1 VEHEGD
7 YSSAVAQARQIASS
21 NPKAHFVDD
30 EESVIL
36 FLGYAVAG
44 LRLAPQI
51 RPLLDETAKNLKVYS
66 LVAWVVLLVA
76 LLSG

>member
-1 VEHEGD
+1 MSKEAAAWKKEKLRSLGARVVEHEGD

-36 FLGYAVAG
+36 FLVM
-44 LRLAPQI
+44 PW
-51 RPLLDETAKNLKVYS
+51 
-66 LVAWVVLLVA
+66 LV
-76 LLSG
+76 